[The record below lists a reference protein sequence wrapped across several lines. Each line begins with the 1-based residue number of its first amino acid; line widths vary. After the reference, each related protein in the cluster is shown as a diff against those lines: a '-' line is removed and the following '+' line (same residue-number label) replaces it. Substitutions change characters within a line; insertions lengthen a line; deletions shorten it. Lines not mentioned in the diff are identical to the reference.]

1 MRHQGLFSIL
11 AGLVIVLAGY
21 EAASACSSLLVTK
34 GASVDGSVMI
44 TYTCDGEFRP
54 DLEYLP
60 AADYPAGDSLAITDW
75 RGNVRGWIDQV
86 EHTYAVVDLM
96 NEYQLAIGETTFDG
110 REELRNRN
118 GLLHYWDLMR
128 LALQRARTA
137 REAIKVMT
145 DLVDRYGYGSTGES
159 ISIADKNEAWI
170 LEIIGPGEGGHG
182 AEWVAVRVP
191 DGYISAH
198 ANKARIGEF
207 PMNDPDNCF
216 YSENVIS
223 FAEERGY
230 YDPES
235 DGPFLFNEAYC
246 PSTMANRRFGDS
258 RVWSIFRRAAP
269 SLDLSPDYAR
279 GKNGSQPY
287 PLWVKP
293 DKKLALA
300 DVFALMR
307 DHYEGTP
314 FDMTKGI
321 DAGPFGCPLRSRPLE
336 FTVDS
341 VQYGWE
347 RPISTQQT
355 AYSFV
360 SQSRSWLPD
369 RIGGV
374 YWYGLDDTYM
384 TCYTPLYCGIDAIP
398 ESFTAGSFE
407 RFSWKSA
414 WWVFNLVSNYSYLK
428 YSMMSEDVLA
438 VQKEIE
444 GTYLALQPAVEKT
457 AMELA
462 ENDPDLLVR
471 YLTDYSVSH
480 AEQMVS
486 RWRAL
491 GEYLLTKYNDGYVR
505 DENGRPQQL
514 GYPESWLRDVLKSKA
529 DQLRLEKVQTIT
541 P

>member
-11 AGLVIVLAGY
+11 AGLAIALAGY
-21 EAASACSSLLVTK
+21 GAASACSSLLVTK

-44 TYTCDGEFRP
+44 TYTCDGEFLP
-54 DLEYLP
+54 ELGYLP
-60 AADYPAGDSLAITDW
+60 AADYPPGDSVAITDW

-96 NEYQLAIGETTFDG
+96 NEHQLAIGETTFDG
-110 REELRNRN
+110 REELRNRD
-118 GLLHYWDLMR
+118 GLLHYWDLMQ

-137 REAIKVMT
+137 REAIQVMT
-145 DLVDRYGYGSTGES
+145 DLVDKYGYGSTGES

-198 ANKARIGEF
+198 ANKARIGQF
-207 PMNDPDNCF
+207 PMNDPENCV
-216 YSENVIS
+216 YSDNVIS
-223 FAEERGY
+223 FAEEKGY
-230 YDPES
+230 YDPEN

-279 GKNGSQPY
+279 GKEGSQPY

-360 SQSRSWLPD
+360 SQSRGWLPD
-369 RIGGV
+369 KLGGV

-398 ESFTAGSFE
+398 ESFTVGSFD
-407 RFSWKSA
+407 RFSWESA

-462 ENDPDLLVR
+462 EDDPDLLVR

-491 GEYLLTKYNDGYVR
+491 GQYLLTKYNDGYVR
-505 DENGRPQQL
+505 GENGRPQEL
-514 GYPESWLRDVLKSKA
+514 GYPESWLRQVLKSKA
-529 DQLRLEKVQTIT
+529 DQLRLRGAQTVT

>member
-1 MRHQGLFSIL
+1 
-11 AGLVIVLAGY
+11 
-21 EAASACSSLLVTK
+21 
-34 GASVDGSVMI
+34 
-44 TYTCDGEFRP
+44 
-54 DLEYLP
+54 
-60 AADYPAGDSLAITDW
+60 
-75 RGNVRGWIDQV
+75 
-86 EHTYAVVDLM
+86 
-96 NEYQLAIGETTFDG
+96 
-110 REELRNRN
+110 
-118 GLLHYWDLMR
+118 
-128 LALQRARTA
+128 
-137 REAIKVMT
+137 
-145 DLVDRYGYGSTGES
+145 
-159 ISIADKNEAWI
+159 
-170 LEIIGPGEGGHG
+170 
-182 AEWVAVRVP
+182 
-191 DGYISAH
+191 
-198 ANKARIGEF
+198 
-207 PMNDPDNCF
+207 
-216 YSENVIS
+216 
-223 FAEERGY
+223 
-230 YDPES
+230 
-235 DGPFLFNEAYC
+235 
-246 PSTMANRRFGDS
+246 
-258 RVWSIFRRAAP
+258 
-269 SLDLSPDYAR
+269 
-279 GKNGSQPY
+279 
-287 PLWVKP
+287 
-293 DKKLALA
+293 
-300 DVFALMR
+300 MR